1 MSDTFDLSAALA
13 RVNGDRVLL
22 MRFLHLFRERN
33 AGCVDD
39 IGAALSKLDFETARR
54 LAHSLK
60 SGAGTVGLVELQNAA
75 EKLEKATENRQ
86 KGSGDTSR
94 LEEFS
99 TLETSWVR
107 AQEALTALLD
117 TASVT

>member
-1 MSDTFDLSAALA
+1 
-13 RVNGDRVLL
+13 

-60 SGAGTVGLVELQNAA
+60 SGAGTVGLVELQKAA
-75 EKLEKATENRQ
+75 AKLEKATENLQ
-86 KGSGDTSR
+86 QSSDDTNR

-107 AQEALTALLD
+107 AQEALMTLLD
-117 TASVT
+117 TAATT